1 MKVSGLLHSYRDP
14 GADVGAKV
22 IVVDQELPF
31 SALNLITL
39 EWQQLDRQRTDIFRP
54 LREQCGQTA
63 NRDYLKADLRPLLGI
78 G

>member
-1 MKVSGLLHSYRDP
+1 M
-14 GADVGAKV
+14 GAKV

-39 EWQQLDRQRTDIFRP
+39 EWQQSGRQWSDIFRL